1 MRKINTKIGAMLL
14 ACCLSTAV
22 PAIIASTST
31 SYAAGPGQVVVRKA
45 TPTNASKDKKAT
57 PSNPDK
63 QNKKNRSNEGSRKG
77 SRKSGG
83 SNSKNIKL
91 KAVKKPETGAW
102 IQDGKGWWYKEANG
116 SYPKSKWMELS
127 YNNINRWYYFD
138 DEGYMATGWKLIN
151 GKWYYLYENTEGSA
165 TKGAMA
171 SNTRINGYYV
181 GGDGAWVE

>member
-63 QNKKNRSNEGSRKG
+63 QNNKNRSYEG
-77 SRKSGG
+77 
-83 SNSKNIKL
+83 
-91 KAVKKPETGAW
+91 
-102 IQDGKGWWYKEANG
+102 
-116 SYPKSKWMELS
+116 
-127 YNNINRWYYFD
+127 
-138 DEGYMATGWKLIN
+138 
-151 GKWYYLYENTEGSA
+151 
-165 TKGAMA
+165 
-171 SNTRINGYYV
+171 
-181 GGDGAWVE
+181 

>member
-14 ACCLSTAV
+14 ACCLSTAA

-91 KAVKKPETGAW
+91 KAVKKPETGSW

-151 GKWYYLYENTEGSA
+151 GKWYYLYENTEGS
-165 TKGAMA
+165 TIKGAMA

>member
-1 MRKINTKIGAMLL
+1 MKKINTKVGAVLL

-22 PAIIASTST
+22 PASIASIVT

-45 TPTNASKDKKAT
+45 TPTNASKEKKAT
-57 PSNPDK
+57 PSNPEK
-63 QNKKNRSNEGSRKG
+63 QNKKNKSKKSSRRSSGSK
-77 SRKSGG
+77 
-83 SNSKNIKL
+83 SKNTKY
-91 KAVKKPETGAW
+91 KAVKKPESGTW
-102 IQDGKGWWYKEANG
+102 FQDAKGWWYKESDG